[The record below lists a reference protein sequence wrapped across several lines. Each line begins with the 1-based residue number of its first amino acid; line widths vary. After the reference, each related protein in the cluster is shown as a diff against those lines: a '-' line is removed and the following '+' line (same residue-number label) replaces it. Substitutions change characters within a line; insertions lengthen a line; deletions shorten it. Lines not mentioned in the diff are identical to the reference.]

1 MQRHT
6 MHLASNR
13 PVRGRPRLRDAEG
26 GTRTLGAANGEVT
39 FVAFWSRYCTPS
51 FVQLAQL
58 ARLGHTLQQQ
68 GVRAITITEEKPSQA
83 LSAFLAAQ
91 NFELPVL
98 HDVDREARRAFDSFA
113 TPVYL
118 VVDGTGTVRFQGHGL
133 DDVLRQVHLLRD
145 SATVE

>member
-1 MQRHT
+1 
-6 MHLASNR
+6 
-13 PVRGRPRLRDAEG
+13 
-26 GTRTLGAANGEVT
+26 
-39 FVAFWSRYCTPS
+39 
-51 FVQLAQL
+51 
-58 ARLGHTLQQQ
+58 
-68 GVRAITITEEKPSQA
+68 

-118 VVDGTGTVRFQGHGL
+118 VVDGTGTVRLQGHGL